1 MRATLSGLLLA
12 AAAST
17 AVAHGHEGHA
27 KVHQKYARAAAVD
40 TSTLKGKW
48 LYGYQGWFRK
58 PASGVNNHWSPNGGT
73 PGPGNVEFEFVPDV
87 SQYPANCL
95 FTSTL
100 TAPNGQPVQLYD
112 NTCQGVVDLHFKW
125 MQQYGIDGIIVQR
138 FLSHLSDASFITVL
152 NQVEAAAVKYGR
164 GFIVEYDASGG
175 NSATGS
181 VAAQILDDYNA
192 KIKPYTTSSAYI
204 HHNGKPAVMVFG
216 VGFPTVAINVTDGA
230 NIAAQLK
237 NAGAY
242 VGYGV
247 PANFGTDVRANTG
260 FAAAYKAANLISP
273 WTVGSFSNGGYLKG
287 YHTTT
292 QIPDSQTLQ
301 SLGIDHAPLIWPG
314 TSAYHLNGVNTPA
327 NFDYFARFNGSF
339 YSMQADAITSLAVK
353 PLFAFNAMFDE
364 INEGTQSLPCLK
376 NNQLPTNEKFVGY
389 DNTFTDTA
397 FYLELGGQKAA
408 AFAAAVK

>member
-1 MRATLSGLLLA
+1 MHGSWSSLLLA
-12 AAAST
+12 AAAIAT
-17 AVAHGHEGHA
+17 AHSHDNHARAHQEH
-27 KVHQKYARAAAVD
+27 ARAAAVD

-58 PASGVNNHWSPNGGT
+58 PAAGVNNHWSPNGGT

-95 FTSTL
+95 FASTL
-100 TAPNGQPVQLYD
+100 TAPNGQSVQLYD
-112 NTCQGVVDLHFKW
+112 NTCEGVVDLHFKW
-125 MQQYGIDGIIVQR
+125 MQQYGLDGVIVQR
-138 FLSHLSDASFITVL
+138 FLSHLDDASFMTIL

-164 GFIVEYDASGG
+164 GFMVEYDASGG
-175 NSATGS
+175 NSATAS
-181 VAAQILDDYNA
+181 VAAQILADYNS
-192 KIKPYTTSSAYI
+192 KVKPYTSSSAYL

-216 VGFPTVAINVTDGA
+216 VGFPTVHINVTDGA
-230 NIAAQLK
+230 NIATQLK
-237 NAGAY
+237 GAGAY

-260 FAAAYKAANLISP
+260 FASAYKAANLISP
-273 WTVGSFSNGGYLKG
+273 WTVGSYSEGGYKNG

-314 TSAYHLNGVNTPA
+314 TSAYHLNGVTTPA
-327 NFDYFARFNGSF
+327 NFDYFPRYNGSF
-339 YSMQADAITSLAVK
+339 YSMQADAITSLPVK

-376 NNQLPTNEKFVGY
+376 TNQLPTNEKFVGY
-389 DNTFTDTA
+389 DNTFADTS